1 MAIKDWYKLTFQI
14 ESDLEEI
21 IIWQLN
27 ELGIFSFSFEY
38 LIKTENKKEVNIW
51 LPIDDWGKTSRSGFE
66 KIISKLLNINDP
78 KNQFFDWS
86 IIKEE
91 DWLTSWKKY
100 WAPALVGNHLLILP
114 CWINLN
120 EKFKDKQIIKIDPG
134 AAFGTGS
141 HPSTYLCLEK
151 MENILFTDKKV
162 LDIGSGSGILS
173 VAARLLGAKEVCAVD
188 NDYLA
193 INSTNSN
200 FQLNFGNLKNLNT
213 YLGSFNE
220 VILKNQLK
228 QFDFVLCN
236 ILAEVIKEMI
246 PNIYKCLR
254 NNGEVIFSGILNSQ
268 KDEIIQTLIKNDLN
282 LLDVSTRK
290 DWACITAKKPAI
302 QPKYKFFLWILFN
315 TFYCVIFYFKISHI
329 VLIDVKNVF
338 DRY

>member
-1 MAIKDWYKLTFQI
+1 MATKDWHKITFEI
-14 ESDLEEI
+14 ESDLEDI
-21 IIWQLN
+21 IIWKLN

-38 LIKTENKKEVNIW
+38 LIKNENKKKVNIW
-51 LPIDDWGKTSRSGFE
+51 LPIDEWDNSSKSSFE
-66 KIISKLLNINDP
+66 KIISKLLNVNDSN
-78 KNQFFDWS
+78 NQLFHWR

-100 WAPALVGNHLLILP
+100 WAPELVGNHFLILP
-114 CWINLN
+114 CWIDLN

-151 MENILFTDKKV
+151 MENNFFSDKRV

-200 FQLNFGNLKNLNT
+200 FQINFGNLKNLNT

-246 PNIYKCLR
+246 PNINKCLR

-268 KDEIIQTLIKNDLN
+268 IDEIIKILN
-282 LLDVSTRK
+282 HNNLKLLDVSTRK
-290 DWACITAKKPAI
+290 DWACISA
-302 QPKYKFFLWILFN
+302 Q
-315 TFYCVIFYFKISHI
+315 
-329 VLIDVKNVF
+329 KNN
-338 DRY
+338 DLT

>member
-1 MAIKDWYKLTFQI
+1 METKDWYKLTFLI
-14 ESDLEEI
+14 ESDSEEI
-21 IIWQLN
+21 IIWKLN

-38 LIKTENKKEVNIW
+38 LIKNENNKEVNIW
-51 LPIDDWGKTSRSGFE
+51 LPVDDWGDSSRCDFE
-66 KIISKLLNINDP
+66 KIISKLLNINAP
-78 KNQFFDWS
+78 ENEFFDWS

-100 WAPALVGNHLLILP
+100 WAPELVGNHLLILP
-114 CWINLN
+114 CWMNPN
-120 EKFKDKQIIKIDPG
+120 EKFKDKKIIKIDPG

-151 MENILFTDKKV
+151 MENIFFSDKKI

-173 VAARLLGAKEVCAVD
+173 VAARLLGAKDVYAVD

-193 INSTNSN
+193 INSTKSN
-200 FQLNFGNLKNLNT
+200 FQLNFGDLNNLST

-228 QFDFVLCN
+228 QFDLVLCN
-236 ILAEVIKEMI
+236 ILAEVIKGMI

-268 KDEIIQTLIKNDLN
+268 KDEIIKILIQNDLK

-290 DWACITAKKPAI
+290 DWACISAQKTSGPA
-302 QPKYKFFLWILFN
+302 Q
-315 TFYCVIFYFKISHI
+315 V
-329 VLIDVKNVF
+329 
-338 DRY
+338 

>member
-1 MAIKDWYKLTFQI
+1 MATKDWYKLTFQI

-21 IIWQLN
+21 IIWKLN

-38 LIKTENKKEVNIW
+38 LMKTKNIKEVNIW
-51 LPIDDWGKTSRSGFE
+51 LPINEWDDSSKSKFE
-66 KIISKLLNINDP
+66 KIICKLLEINESID
-78 KNQFFDWS
+78 QFFEWS
-86 IIKEE
+86 VIKEE

-100 WAPALVGNHLLILP
+100 WAPELVGNNFLILP
-114 CWINLN
+114 CWINLS
-120 EKFKDKQIIKIDPG
+120 EKYSDKQIIKIDPG

-151 MENILFTDKKV
+151 MEHILLSDKKV

-173 VAARLLGAKEVCAVD
+173 IAAKLLGAKEVCAID

-200 FQLNFGNLKNLNT
+200 FQLNFGNLNNLNT

-228 QFDFVLCN
+228 QFDVVLCN

-246 PNIYKCLR
+246 PNIYSCLS

-268 KDEIIQTLIKNDLN
+268 KDEIIKILIQNDLK
-282 LLDVSTRK
+282 LMDVSTRK
-290 DWACITAKKPAI
+290 DWACISAQKTSDPA
-302 QPKYKFFLWILFN
+302 
-315 TFYCVIFYFKISHI
+315 
-329 VLIDVKNVF
+329 
-338 DRY
+338 

>member
-1 MAIKDWYKLTFQI
+1 METKDWYKLTFLI
-14 ESDLEEI
+14 ESDSEEI
-21 IIWQLN
+21 IIWKLN
-27 ELGIFSFSFEY
+27 KLGIFSFSFEY
-38 LIKTENKKEVNIW
+38 LIKNENKKEVNIW
-51 LPIDDWGKTSRSGFE
+51 LPVDDWGESSRCDFE
-66 KIISKLLNINDP
+66 KIISKLLNINAP

-100 WAPALVGNHLLILP
+100 WAPELVGNHLLILP
-114 CWINLN
+114 CWMNLN
-120 EKFKDKQIIKIDPG
+120 EKFKDKKIIKIDPG

-151 MENILFTDKKV
+151 MENIFFSDKKI

-173 VAARLLGAKEVCAVD
+173 VAARLLGAKEVYAVD

-193 INSTNSN
+193 INSTKSN
-200 FQLNFGNLKNLNT
+200 FQLNFGNLNKLNT

-220 VILKNQLK
+220 VILKNQVE

-236 ILAEVIKEMI
+236 ILAEVIKGMI

-268 KDEIIQTLIKNDLN
+268 KDEIIKILIQHDLK
-282 LLDVSTRK
+282 LLDVSTMR
-290 DWACITAKKPAI
+290 DWACISAQKASSP
-302 QPKYKFFLWILFN
+302 N
-315 TFYCVIFYFKISHI
+315 
-329 VLIDVKNVF
+329 
-338 DRY
+338 

>member
-1 MAIKDWYKLTFQI
+1 MAIKDWYKLTFEI
-14 ESDLEEI
+14 ESDSEDV
-21 IIWQLN
+21 IIWKLN

-38 LIKTENKKEVNIW
+38 KIKNEQKKEVNIW
-51 LPIDDWGKTSRSGFE
+51 LPIDDWDESSRSDFE
-66 KIISKLLNINDP
+66 KIILTLLGIHDSKN
-78 KNQFFDWS
+78 KFFDWS

-100 WAPALVGNHLLILP
+100 WAPELVGNNLLILP

-120 EKFKDKQIIKIDPG
+120 ETFKDKKIIKIDPG

-151 MENILFTDKKV
+151 MENILFSDKKV

-173 VAARLLGAKEVCAVD
+173 IAARLLGAKEVCAID

-193 INSTNSN
+193 INSTKNN
-200 FQLNFGNLKNLNT
+200 FNLNFGNLNDLYT
-213 YLGSFNE
+213 YLGTFNE
-220 VILKNQLK
+220 VISKNKLK

-246 PNIYKCLR
+246 PNIYKCLK

-268 KDEIIQTLIKNDLN
+268 KDEIIKILIQNNLKLLN
-282 LLDVSTRK
+282 VSSRK
-290 DWACITAKKPAI
+290 DWACISAQKAC
-302 QPKYKFFLWILFN
+302 N
-315 TFYCVIFYFKISHI
+315 
-329 VLIDVKNVF
+329 
-338 DRY
+338 

>member
-1 MAIKDWYKLTFQI
+1 MAIKDWYKLTFLI
-14 ESDLEEI
+14 ESDSEEI
-21 IIWQLN
+21 IIWKLN

-38 LIKTENKKEVNIW
+38 LIKNENKKELNIW
-51 LPIDDWGKTSRSGFE
+51 LPVDDWGESSRCEFE
-66 KIISKLLNINDP
+66 KIISKLLNINAP

-100 WAPALVGNHLLILP
+100 WAPELVGNHFLILP
-114 CWINLN
+114 CWMSLN

-151 MENILFTDKKV
+151 MENIFFSNKRV

-173 VAARLLGAKEVCAVD
+173 VASRLLGAKEVCAVD

-193 INSTNSN
+193 INSTKSN
-200 FQLNFGNLKNLNT
+200 FHLNFGNINNLNT
-213 YLGSFNE
+213 YLGSFNQ

-228 QFDFVLCN
+228 QFDVVLCN
-236 ILAEVIKEMI
+236 ILAEVIKGMI
-246 PNIYKCLR
+246 PNIYKSLR

-268 KDEIIQTLIKNDLN
+268 KDEIIKILN
-282 LLDVSTRK
+282 QNNLKLLDVSTRK
-290 DWACITAKKPAI
+290 DWACISAQKASNP
-302 QPKYKFFLWILFN
+302 
-315 TFYCVIFYFKISHI
+315 S
-329 VLIDVKNVF
+329 
-338 DRY
+338 

>member
-1 MAIKDWYKLTFQI
+1 METKDWYKLTFLI
-14 ESDLEEI
+14 ESDSEEI
-21 IIWQLN
+21 IIWKLN

-38 LIKTENKKEVNIW
+38 LIKNENKKEVNIW
-51 LPIDDWGKTSRSGFE
+51 LPIDDWDESSRSSFE
-66 KIISKLLNINDP
+66 KIIIKLLNINPP
-78 KNQFFDWS
+78 KNKFFEWS
-86 IIKEE
+86 VIKEE

-100 WAPALVGNHLLILP
+100 WAPELVGNHFLILP
-114 CWINLN
+114 CWMNLN
-120 EKFKDKQIIKIDPG
+120 EKFKDKKIIKIDPG

-151 MENILFTDKKV
+151 MENIFFSDKKI

-173 VAARLLGAKEVCAVD
+173 VAARLLGAKEVYAVD

-193 INSTNSN
+193 INSTKSN
-200 FQLNFGNLKNLNT
+200 FQLNFGDLNNLNT

-220 VILKNQLK
+220 VILKNQLT

-236 ILAEVIKEMI
+236 ILAEVIKGMI

-268 KDEIIQTLIKNDLN
+268 KDEIIKILIQNDLK

-290 DWACITAKKPAI
+290 DWACISAQKASNST
-302 QPKYKFFLWILFN
+302 
-315 TFYCVIFYFKISHI
+315 
-329 VLIDVKNVF
+329 
-338 DRY
+338 

>member
-1 MAIKDWYKLTFQI
+1 MANKDWYKLTFQI
-14 ESDLEEI
+14 ESDSEEI
-21 IIWQLN
+21 IIWKLN

-38 LIKTENKKEVNIW
+38 LIKNKNKKEVNIW
-51 LPIDDWGKTSRSGFE
+51 LPRDDWSETSRSGFE
-66 KIISKLLNINDP
+66 KVISKLLNINAP
-78 KNQFFDWS
+78 NNQFFDWS

-100 WAPALVGNHLLILP
+100 WAPELVGNHFLILP

-120 EKFKDKQIIKIDPG
+120 KKFKDKQIIKIDPG

-151 MENILFTDKKV
+151 MENIFFSDKRV

-193 INSTNSN
+193 INATKSN
-200 FQLNFGNLKNLNT
+200 FQLNFGNLNNLNT

-236 ILAEVIKEMI
+236 ILAEVIKGMI

-268 KDEIIQTLIKNDLN
+268 KDEIIKILIQNDLK

-290 DWACITAKKPAI
+290 DWACISAQKTSNP
-302 QPKYKFFLWILFN
+302 
-315 TFYCVIFYFKISHI
+315 T
-329 VLIDVKNVF
+329 
-338 DRY
+338 

>member
-1 MAIKDWYKLTFQI
+1 MANKDWYKVTFQI
-14 ESDLEEI
+14 ESDLEDI
-21 IIWQLN
+21 IIWKLN
-27 ELGIFSFSFEY
+27 EIGIFSFSFEY
-38 LIKTENKKEVNIW
+38 LIKTENTKAVNIW
-51 LPIDDWGKTSRSGFE
+51 LPIDEFDDSAKSDFE
-66 KIISKLLNINDP
+66 KMISKLLNINDL

-100 WAPALVGNHLLILP
+100 WAPELVGNHFLILP
-114 CWINLN
+114 CWINLD

-151 MENILFTDKKV
+151 MENILFSDKKV

-173 VAARLLGAKEVCAVD
+173 VAARLLGAKEVCAID

-193 INSTNSN
+193 INPTNSN

-213 YLGSFNE
+213 HLGSFND
-220 VILKNQLK
+220 VFLKNHLK

-246 PNIYKCLR
+246 PNIYKCWR
-254 NNGEVIFSGILNSQ
+254 NNGEVILSGILNSQ
-268 KDEIIQTLIKNDLN
+268 KDEIIKILIQNDLK

-290 DWACITAKKPAI
+290 DWACISAQKASDQT
-302 QPKYKFFLWILFN
+302 
-315 TFYCVIFYFKISHI
+315 
-329 VLIDVKNVF
+329 
-338 DRY
+338 

>member
-1 MAIKDWYKLTFQI
+1 MESKDWYKLTFLI
-14 ESDLEEI
+14 ESDSEEI
-21 IIWQLN
+21 IIWKLN

-38 LIKTENKKEVNIW
+38 LIKNENKKEVNIW
-51 LPIDDWGKTSRSGFE
+51 LPIDDWDESSRSGFE
-66 KIISKLLNINDP
+66 KIISKLLNINPP
-78 KNQFFDWS
+78 KNKFFDWS

-100 WAPALVGNHLLILP
+100 WAPELVGNHFLILP

-120 EKFKDKQIIKIDPG
+120 KKFKDKQIIKIDPG

-151 MENILFTDKKV
+151 MENILFSDKKV

-173 VAARLLGAKEVCAVD
+173 VAARLLGAKEVFAVD

-200 FQLNFGNLKNLNT
+200 FQLNFGDLKNLNT

-246 PNIYKCLR
+246 PNIHNCLS
-254 NNGEVIFSGILNSQ
+254 NNGVAIFSGILNSQ
-268 KDEIIQTLIKNDLN
+268 KDEIIKILIQNNLK

-290 DWACITAKKPAI
+290 DWICIFAQKSSDPA
-302 QPKYKFFLWILFN
+302 
-315 TFYCVIFYFKISHI
+315 
-329 VLIDVKNVF
+329 
-338 DRY
+338 

>member
-1 MAIKDWYKLTFQI
+1 METKDWYKLTFLI
-14 ESDLEEI
+14 DSDSEEI
-21 IIWQLN
+21 IIWKLN

-38 LIKTENKKEVNIW
+38 LIKNENKKEVNIW
-51 LPIDDWGKTSRSGFE
+51 LPVDDWGESSRCDFE
-66 KIISKLLNINDP
+66 KIITKLLNINSP
-78 KNQFFDWS
+78 KNKFFDWS
-86 IIKEE
+86 LIKEE

-100 WAPALVGNHLLILP
+100 WAPELVGNHFLILP
-114 CWINLN
+114 CWINLD
-120 EKFKDKQIIKIDPG
+120 EKFKEKQIIKIDPG

-151 MENILFTDKKV
+151 MENILFSDKKV

-173 VAARLLGAKEVCAVD
+173 VAARLLGAEEVCALD

-200 FQLNFGNLKNLNT
+200 FLLNFGHLKNFNT

-228 QFDFVLCN
+228 QFDVVLCN

-246 PNIYKCLR
+246 PNIHKCLS

-268 KDEIIQTLIKNDLN
+268 KDEIIKILIQNDLK
-282 LLDVSTRK
+282 LMDVSTRK
-290 DWACITAKKPAI
+290 DWACIFAQKTSDPI
-302 QPKYKFFLWILFN
+302 
-315 TFYCVIFYFKISHI
+315 
-329 VLIDVKNVF
+329 
-338 DRY
+338 

>member
-1 MAIKDWYKLTFQI
+1 MAIKDWYKLTFLI
-14 ESDLEEI
+14 ESDSEEM
-21 IIWQLN
+21 IIWKLN

-38 LIKTENKKEVNIW
+38 LIKNENKKEVNIW
-51 LPIDDWGKTSRSGFE
+51 LPVDDWGKSSRCDFE
-66 KIISKLLNINDP
+66 KIISKLLNINAP

-100 WAPALVGNHLLILP
+100 WTPELVGNHLLILP
-114 CWINLN
+114 CWMNLN
-120 EKFKDKQIIKIDPG
+120 EKFKDNKIIKIDPG

-151 MENILFTDKKV
+151 MENIFFSDKKI

-173 VAARLLGAKEVCAVD
+173 VAARLLGAKEVYAVD

-193 INSTNSN
+193 INSTKSN
-200 FQLNFGNLKNLNT
+200 FQLNFGDLNNLNT

-220 VILKNQLK
+220 VILKNQFK

-254 NNGEVIFSGILNSQ
+254 NNGEVIFSGLLNSQ
-268 KDEIIQTLIKNDLN
+268 KDEIIKILIQNDLK
-282 LLDVSTRK
+282 LLDVSTKK
-290 DWACITAKKPAI
+290 DWACISAKKTSDP
-302 QPKYKFFLWILFN
+302 
-315 TFYCVIFYFKISHI
+315 T
-329 VLIDVKNVF
+329 
-338 DRY
+338 

>member
-1 MAIKDWYKLTFQI
+1 MANKDWYKLTFLI
-14 ESDLEEI
+14 ESDSEEM
-21 IIWQLN
+21 IIWKLN

-38 LIKTENKKEVNIW
+38 LIKNENKKEVNIW
-51 LPIDDWGKTSRSGFE
+51 LPVDDWGESSRCDFE
-66 KIISKLLNINDP
+66 KIISKLLIINTP

-100 WAPALVGNHLLILP
+100 WAPELVGNHLLILP
-114 CWINLN
+114 CWMNLN
-120 EKFKDKQIIKIDPG
+120 EKFKDKKIIKIDPG

-151 MENILFTDKKV
+151 MENIFFSDKKI

-173 VAARLLGAKEVCAVD
+173 VAARLLGAKEVYAVD

-193 INSTNSN
+193 IKSTKSN
-200 FQLNFGNLKNLNT
+200 FQLNFGDLNNLNT

-220 VILKNQLK
+220 VILKNQLT

-236 ILAEVIKEMI
+236 ILAEVIKGMI

-254 NNGEVIFSGILNSQ
+254 SNGEVIFSGILNSQ
-268 KDEIIQTLIKNDLN
+268 KDEIIKILIQNDLK

-290 DWACITAKKPAI
+290 DWACISAQKASNPT
-302 QPKYKFFLWILFN
+302 Y
-315 TFYCVIFYFKISHI
+315 V
-329 VLIDVKNVF
+329 
-338 DRY
+338 

>member
-1 MAIKDWYKLTFQI
+1 METKDWYKLTFLI
-14 ESDLEEI
+14 ESDSEEI
-21 IIWQLN
+21 IIWKLN

-38 LIKTENKKEVNIW
+38 LIKNENKKEVNIW
-51 LPIDDWGKTSRSGFE
+51 LPIDDWDESSRSSFE
-66 KIISKLLNINDP
+66 KIIIKLLNINPP
-78 KNQFFDWS
+78 KNKFFEWS

-100 WAPALVGNHLLILP
+100 WAPELVGNHFLILP

-120 EKFKDKQIIKIDPG
+120 KKFKDKQIIKIDPG

-141 HPSTYLCLEK
+141 HPSTYLCLER
-151 MENILFTDKKV
+151 MENILFSDKKV

-173 VAARLLGAKEVCAVD
+173 VAARLRGAKEVCAVD

-193 INSTNSN
+193 INSTKSN
-200 FQLNFGNLKNLNT
+200 FQLNFGNLNKLNT

-220 VILKNQLK
+220 VILKNQLE

-236 ILAEVIKEMI
+236 ILAEVIKGMI

-268 KDEIIQTLIKNDLN
+268 KDEIIKILIKNDLK
-282 LLDVSTRK
+282 LLDVTTRK
-290 DWACITAKKPAI
+290 DWACISAQKASNPT
-302 QPKYKFFLWILFN
+302 
-315 TFYCVIFYFKISHI
+315 
-329 VLIDVKNVF
+329 
-338 DRY
+338 

>member
-1 MAIKDWYKLTFQI
+1 METKDWYKLTFLI
-14 ESDLEEI
+14 ESDSEEI
-21 IIWQLN
+21 IIWKLN

-38 LIKTENKKEVNIW
+38 LIRNENKKDVSIW
-51 LPIDDWGKTSRSGFE
+51 LPVDDWDESSRRGFE
-66 KIISKLLNINDP
+66 KIICKLLNIYDP

-100 WAPALVGNHLLILP
+100 WAPELVGNNFLILP
-114 CWINLN
+114 CWINLD
-120 EKFKDKQIIKIDPG
+120 EKFKDKKIIKIDPG

-151 MENILFTDKKV
+151 MENILFSDKKI

-173 VAARLLGAKEVCAVD
+173 VAARSLGAKEVYAVD

-193 INSTNSN
+193 INSTKSN
-200 FQLNFGNLKNLNT
+200 FQLNFGNLNNLNT

-220 VILKNQLK
+220 VILKNQIT

-236 ILAEVIKEMI
+236 ILAEVIKGMI

-254 NNGEVIFSGILNSQ
+254 NNGEVIFSGILISQ
-268 KDEIIQTLIKNDLN
+268 KDEILK
-282 LLDVSTRK
+282 
-290 DWACITAKKPAI
+290 
-302 QPKYKFFLWILFN
+302 
-315 TFYCVIFYFKISHI
+315 IFSEKTNRYFKKI
-329 VLIDVKNVF
+329 
-338 DRY
+338 

>member
-1 MAIKDWYKLTFQI
+1 MASKDWYKLNFQI

-21 IIWQLN
+21 IIWKLN

-51 LPIDDWGKTSRSGFE
+51 LPINEWDESSRSDFE
-66 KIISKLLNINDP
+66 KIICKLLNINDSIN
-78 KNQFFDWS
+78 KFFDWS
-86 IIKEE
+86 VIKEE

-100 WAPALVGNHLLILP
+100 WAPELVGNHFLILP

-120 EKFKDKQIIKIDPG
+120 EEFNDKQIIKIDPG

-151 MENILFTDKKV
+151 MEKILLSDKKV

-173 VAARLLGAKEVCAVD
+173 IAARLLGAKEVCAID

-200 FQLNFGNLKNLNT
+200 FQLNFGNLNNLNT

-220 VILKNQLK
+220 VILKHQLK
-228 QFDFVLCN
+228 KIDFVVCN

-268 KDEIIQTLIKNDLN
+268 KDEIIKILIQNNLK
-282 LLDVSTRK
+282 LLDVSSRK
-290 DWACITAKKPAI
+290 DWACIYAQKAKN
-302 QPKYKFFLWILFN
+302 L
-315 TFYCVIFYFKISHI
+315 T
-329 VLIDVKNVF
+329 
-338 DRY
+338 

>member
-1 MAIKDWYKLTFQI
+1 METKDWYKLTFLI
-14 ESDLEEI
+14 ESDSEEI
-21 IIWQLN
+21 IIWKLN

-38 LIKTENKKEVNIW
+38 LIKNENKKEVNIW
-51 LPIDDWGKTSRSGFE
+51 LPVDDWGESSRCDFE
-66 KIISKLLNINDP
+66 KIISKLLNINAP

-100 WAPALVGNHLLILP
+100 WAPELVGNHLLILP
-114 CWINLN
+114 CWMNLN
-120 EKFKDKQIIKIDPG
+120 EKFKDKKIIKIDPG

-151 MENILFTDKKV
+151 MENIFFSDKKI

-173 VAARLLGAKEVCAVD
+173 VAARLLGAKEIYAVD

-193 INSTNSN
+193 INSTKSN
-200 FQLNFGNLKNLNT
+200 FQLNFGNLNNLNT

-220 VILKNQLK
+220 LILKNQLK

-236 ILAEVIKEMI
+236 ILAEVIKGMI

-268 KDEIIQTLIKNDLN
+268 KDEIIKILIQNDLK
-282 LLDVSTRK
+282 LMDVSTRK
-290 DWACITAKKPAI
+290 DWACISAQKGSDPT
-302 QPKYKFFLWILFN
+302 
-315 TFYCVIFYFKISHI
+315 
-329 VLIDVKNVF
+329 
-338 DRY
+338 

>member
-1 MAIKDWYKLTFQI
+1 MAIKDWYKLTFLI
-14 ESDLEEI
+14 ESDSEEI
-21 IIWQLN
+21 IIWKLN

-38 LIKTENKKEVNIW
+38 LIKNENKKEVNIW
-51 LPIDDWGKTSRSGFE
+51 LPVNDWGESSRCDFE
-66 KIISKLLNINDP
+66 KIISKLLNINAP
-78 KNQFFDWS
+78 RNQFFDWS

-100 WAPALVGNHLLILP
+100 WAPELVGNHLLILP
-114 CWINLN
+114 CWMNLN
-120 EKFKDKQIIKIDPG
+120 EKFKDKKIIKIDPG

-151 MENILFTDKKV
+151 MENIFFSDKKI

-173 VAARLLGAKEVCAVD
+173 VAARLLGAKEVYAVD

-193 INSTNSN
+193 INSTKSN
-200 FQLNFGNLKNLNT
+200 FQLNFGDLNNLNT

-220 VILKNQLK
+220 VILRNQLTK
-228 QFDFVLCN
+228 FDFVLCN

-268 KDEIIQTLIKNDLN
+268 KDEIIKILIKNDLK
-282 LLDVSTRK
+282 LLDVTTKK
-290 DWACITAKKPAI
+290 DWACISAQKASNPT
-302 QPKYKFFLWILFN
+302 
-315 TFYCVIFYFKISHI
+315 
-329 VLIDVKNVF
+329 
-338 DRY
+338 

>member
-1 MAIKDWYKLTFQI
+1 MAIKDWYKLTFLI

-21 IIWQLN
+21 IIWKLN

-38 LIKTENKKEVNIW
+38 LIKNENKKEVNIW
-51 LPIDDWGKTSRSGFE
+51 LPFDDWGGSSRCDFE
-66 KIISKLLNINDP
+66 KIICKLLNINTP
-78 KNQFFDWS
+78 KNQFFDWR

-100 WAPALVGNHLLILP
+100 WTPELVGNHLLILP
-114 CWINLN
+114 CWMNLN
-120 EKFKDKQIIKIDPG
+120 EKFKDKKIIKIDPG

-151 MENILFTDKKV
+151 MENIFFSDKKI

-173 VAARLLGAKEVCAVD
+173 VAARLLGAKEVYAVD

-193 INSTNSN
+193 INSTKSN
-200 FQLNFGNLKNLNT
+200 FKLNFGDLNNLNT

-220 VILKNQLK
+220 VILKNQLT

-236 ILAEVIKEMI
+236 ILAEVIKGMI

-268 KDEIIQTLIKNDLN
+268 KDEIIKILIQNDLK

-290 DWACITAKKPAI
+290 DWACISAQKASNPT
-302 QPKYKFFLWILFN
+302 
-315 TFYCVIFYFKISHI
+315 
-329 VLIDVKNVF
+329 
-338 DRY
+338 

>member
-1 MAIKDWYKLTFQI
+1 MAIKDWYKVTFLI
-14 ESDLEEI
+14 ESDSEEI
-21 IIWQLN
+21 IIWKLN

-38 LIKTENKKEVNIW
+38 LIKNENKKEVNIW
-51 LPIDDWGKTSRSGFE
+51 LPIDNWAESSRSGFE
-66 KIISKLLNINDP
+66 KIISKLLNINDSQN
-78 KNQFFDWS
+78 KFFDWS

-100 WAPALVGNHLLILP
+100 WAPELVGNHFLILP

-120 EKFKDKQIIKIDPG
+120 EKFKDKKIIKIDPG

-151 MENILFTDKKV
+151 MENSLFFDKKV

-173 VAARLLGAKEVCAVD
+173 VAARLLGAKEVYAVD

-193 INSTNSN
+193 INSTKSN
-200 FQLNFGNLKNLNT
+200 FQLNFGNLNNLNT

-254 NNGEVIFSGILNSQ
+254 NNGEVILSGILNSQ
-268 KDEIIQTLIKNDLN
+268 KDEIIKILIQNDLK
-282 LLDVSTRK
+282 LMDVSTRK
-290 DWACITAKKPAI
+290 DWACISAQKASDPT
-302 QPKYKFFLWILFN
+302 
-315 TFYCVIFYFKISHI
+315 
-329 VLIDVKNVF
+329 
-338 DRY
+338 

>member
-1 MAIKDWYKLTFQI
+1 METKDWYKLTFLI
-14 ESDLEEI
+14 ESDSEEI
-21 IIWQLN
+21 IIWKLN

-38 LIKTENKKEVNIW
+38 LIKNVNKKEVNIW
-51 LPIDDWGKTSRSGFE
+51 LPIDDWDKSSRSGFE
-66 KIISKLLNINDP
+66 KIISKLLNINPP
-78 KNQFFDWS
+78 KNKFFEWS

-100 WAPALVGNHLLILP
+100 WAPELVGNHFLILP

-120 EKFKDKQIIKIDPG
+120 KKFKDKQIIKIDPG

-151 MENILFTDKKV
+151 MENILFSDKKV

-173 VAARLLGAKEVCAVD
+173 VAARLLGAKEIYAVD

-220 VILKNQLK
+220 VFFKNQLK

-246 PNIYKCLR
+246 PNIYKCLK

-268 KDEIIQTLIKNDLN
+268 KDEIIKTLIQNDLK

-290 DWACITAKKPAI
+290 DWICISAQKTSDPTK
-302 QPKYKFFLWILFN
+302 
-315 TFYCVIFYFKISHI
+315 V
-329 VLIDVKNVF
+329 
-338 DRY
+338 

>member
-1 MAIKDWYKLTFQI
+1 MAIKDWYKLTFLI
-14 ESDLEEI
+14 ESDSEEM
-21 IIWQLN
+21 IIWKLN

-38 LIKTENKKEVNIW
+38 LIKNENKKEVNIW
-51 LPIDDWGKTSRSGFE
+51 LPVDDWGESSRCDFE
-66 KIISKLLNINDP
+66 KIISKLLNINAP

-100 WAPALVGNHLLILP
+100 WAPELVGNHLLILP
-114 CWINLN
+114 CWMNLN
-120 EKFKDKQIIKIDPG
+120 EKFKDKKIIKIDPG

-151 MENILFTDKKV
+151 MENIFFSDKKI

-173 VAARLLGAKEVCAVD
+173 VAARLLGAKEVYAVD

-193 INSTNSN
+193 INSTKSN
-200 FQLNFGNLKNLNT
+200 FQLNFGDLNNLNT

-220 VILKNQLK
+220 VILKNQLT

-236 ILAEVIKEMI
+236 ILAEVIKGMI

-268 KDEIIQTLIKNDLN
+268 KDEIIKILIQHDLK

-290 DWACITAKKPAI
+290 DWACISAQKASNPT
-302 QPKYKFFLWILFN
+302 
-315 TFYCVIFYFKISHI
+315 
-329 VLIDVKNVF
+329 
-338 DRY
+338 

>member
-1 MAIKDWYKLTFQI
+1 METKDWYKLTFLI
-14 ESDLEEI
+14 ESDSEEI
-21 IIWQLN
+21 IIWKLN

-38 LIKTENKKEVNIW
+38 LIKNENKKEVNIW
-51 LPIDDWGKTSRSGFE
+51 LPIDDWDESSRSDFE
-66 KIISKLLNINDP
+66 QIISQLLNIKP
-78 KNQFFDWS
+78 SKYQFFNWS

-100 WAPALVGNHLLILP
+100 WAPELVGNHLLILP
-114 CWINLN
+114 CWMNLN
-120 EKFKDKQIIKIDPG
+120 EKFKDKKIIKIDPG

-151 MENILFTDKKV
+151 MENIFFSDKKI

-173 VAARLLGAKEVCAVD
+173 VAARLLGAKEVYAVD

-193 INSTNSN
+193 INSTKSN
-200 FQLNFGNLKNLNT
+200 FQLNFGDLNNLNT

-220 VILKNQLK
+220 VILKNQLT

-236 ILAEVIKEMI
+236 ILAEVIKGMI

-254 NNGEVIFSGILNSQ
+254 NNGEVILSGILNSQ
-268 KDEIIQTLIKNDLN
+268 KDEIIKILIQNDLK

-290 DWACITAKKPAI
+290 DWACISAQKAGDPT
-302 QPKYKFFLWILFN
+302 
-315 TFYCVIFYFKISHI
+315 
-329 VLIDVKNVF
+329 
-338 DRY
+338 

>member
-1 MAIKDWYKLTFQI
+1 METKDWYKLTFLI
-14 ESDLEEI
+14 ESDSEEI
-21 IIWQLN
+21 IIWKLN
-27 ELGIFSFSFEY
+27 DLGIFSFSFEY
-38 LIKTENKKEVNIW
+38 FIKNENKKEVNIW
-51 LPIDDWGKTSRSGFE
+51 LPIDDWDESSRSGLE
-66 KIISKLLNINDP
+66 KIISKLLNINSP
-78 KNQFFDWS
+78 KNKFFEWS

-100 WAPALVGNHLLILP
+100 WAPELVGNNFLILP

-120 EKFKDKQIIKIDPG
+120 KKFKDKQIIKIDPG

-151 MENILFTDKKV
+151 MENILFSDKKV

-173 VAARLLGAKEVCAVD
+173 VAARLLGAKKVCAVD

-200 FQLNFGNLKNLNT
+200 FQLNFGDLKNLNT

-220 VILKNQLK
+220 IILKNQLK

-268 KDEIIQTLIKNDLN
+268 KDEIIKILIQNNLK

-290 DWACITAKKPAI
+290 DWACISALKASDLP
-302 QPKYKFFLWILFN
+302 
-315 TFYCVIFYFKISHI
+315 
-329 VLIDVKNVF
+329 LI
-338 DRY
+338 

>member
-1 MAIKDWYKLTFQI
+1 MAIKDWYKLTFLI
-14 ESDLEEI
+14 ESDSEEM
-21 IIWQLN
+21 IIWKLN
-27 ELGIFSFSFEY
+27 ELGILSFSFEY
-38 LIKTENKKEVNIW
+38 LIKNENKKEVNIW
-51 LPIDDWGKTSRSGFE
+51 LPVDDWGKSSRCDFE
-66 KIISKLLNINDP
+66 KIISKLLNINAP

-100 WAPALVGNHLLILP
+100 WSPELVGNHLLILP
-114 CWINLN
+114 CWMNLN
-120 EKFKDKQIIKIDPG
+120 EKFKDKKIIKIDPG

-151 MENILFTDKKV
+151 MENIFFSDKKI

-173 VAARLLGAKEVCAVD
+173 VAARLLGAKEVYAVD

-193 INSTNSN
+193 INSTKSN
-200 FQLNFGNLKNLNT
+200 FQLNFGDLNNLNT

-220 VILKNQLK
+220 VILKNQLTK
-228 QFDFVLCN
+228 FDFVLCN

-268 KDEIIQTLIKNDLN
+268 KDEIIKILIKNDLK
-282 LLDVSTRK
+282 LLDVTTRK
-290 DWACITAKKPAI
+290 DWACISAQKASNPA
-302 QPKYKFFLWILFN
+302 
-315 TFYCVIFYFKISHI
+315 
-329 VLIDVKNVF
+329 
-338 DRY
+338 